1 MSSNDRNI
9 LLVVP
14 LIVALVVVWFLLVS
28 PKQDQVKKLDQQVSS
43 LQGQVQSQ
51 QQSISEGT
59 QARRQFPGA
68 YQRLVV
74 SGKAVPAT
82 DETASLLVQVD
93 RAASA
98 SGVSFRSID
107 AGGSAGS
114 GSSGSSATGAVSTG
128 TVDASG
134 LTEIPYTLTFNGT
147 FFQIADFISR
157 IDRLVKP
164 KGNRIVSNGRL
175 TTIHGFTLGPD
186 NPRPLPALAV
196 TVDITTYLSGPAPAA
211 AAGSASS
218 GATATPTSS
227 SSPTSTSS
235 GSTSK
240 SGTSSTPSTSS
251 STAATSST
259 PTSAPAS
266 P

>member
-1 MSSNDRNI
+1 MSSNDRNL
-9 LLVVP
+9 LLVIPV
-14 LIVALVVVWFLLVS
+14 IAALVAVWFLFVS

-43 LQGQVQSQ
+43 IQGQVQSE

-59 QARRQFPGA
+59 QARKQFPGA

-107 AGGSAGS
+107 AGSGSGAGS
-114 GSSGSSATGAVSTG
+114 SPDASGAVSTG

-134 LTEIPYTLTFNGT
+134 LTEIPYTLTFKGT

-164 KGNRIVSNGRL
+164 KGDRIVSNGRL
-175 TTIHGFTLGPD
+175 TTIDGFTLGPD
-186 NPRPLPALAV
+186 QPRPLPALAV
-196 TVDITTYLSGPAPAA
+196 SVNITTYLSGPAPAA
-211 AAGSASS
+211 AAGSTPSS
-218 GATATPTSS
+218 ATATPTSS
-227 SSPTSTSS
+227 SSTTSS
-235 GSTSK
+235 GSTS
-240 SGTSSTPSTSS
+240 SSDSS

-259 PTSAPAS
+259 PTSAPAT